1 MKNMKK
7 LAGAALIAVLA
18 LTGCAANGGSNAATT
33 APSQG
38 ETQEASQAESQA
50 ETTAAFTGDGYD
62 ETVDYAA
69 LNGATVTVAAS
80 PKPHAEILNV
90 AADILKEA
98 GITLKVVEYD
108 DYVQPNLVV
117 DHGELDANFFQH
129 VPYLDDFNAENGTK
143 LVSVAGIHVEPMGVY
158 GGKSTSLADI
168 KDGAQ
173 IAVPNDTTNE
183 ARALLLLEKQGLIK
197 LKENAGITA
206 TKNDIAENPHNIDIV
221 EAEAAQL
228 PRVLKDVDFAVIN
241 SNYAI
246 EADLNPVK
254 DALAIEDSSSEY
266 VNVLV
271 VKEGNENEPIIK
283 ALVAA
288 LESDKVRDYINTE
301 YNGSC
306 VPVF

>member
-33 APSQG
+33 APTQG
-38 ETQEASQAESQA
+38 ETQEVSQAESQA

>member
-18 LTGCAANGGSNAATT
+18 LTGCAGNGSTESTAAPT
-33 APSQG
+33 QG
-38 ETQEASQAESQA
+38 ETQEVSQAESQA

-158 GGKSTSLADI
+158 GGKSSSLADI

-288 LESDKVRDYINTE
+288 LESDKVREFINTE

>member
-18 LTGCAANGGSNAATT
+18 LTGCAGNGSTESTAAPT
-33 APSQG
+33 QG
-38 ETQEASQAESQA
+38 ETQEVSQAESQA

-288 LESDKVRDYINTE
+288 LESDKVREFINTE